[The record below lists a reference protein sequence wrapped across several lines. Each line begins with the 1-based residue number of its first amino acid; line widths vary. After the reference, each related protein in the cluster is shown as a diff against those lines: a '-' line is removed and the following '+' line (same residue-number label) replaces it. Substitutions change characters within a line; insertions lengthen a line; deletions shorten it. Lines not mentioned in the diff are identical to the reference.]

1 MRFFY
6 ALCANY
12 VPIFS
17 PCFPC
22 FWHAIGTQNRYFWHT
37 LFWSYK
43 SPFMDISIMP
53 RPSRSGEKIFYSL
66 EWGKEQGQRSATGI
80 YTFAKPKDQIQKN
93 HNKEALAILNVKKS
107 QMVLDLQSVA
117 NGHLPQYKIK
127 KNFVDFFAD
136 FVKKNKREGNRS
148 LLCCLS
154 QFKKFIEPDFKGFIS
169 PVDITENFC
178 ERFRSHLLDNLNG
191 ETPADYFMRF
201 KRVIKAATK
210 QGYFLDNPAE
220 DIKIKAHP
228 SQIKEVLTV
237 DEYTKLMNSFCSNHE
252 VKKAAVTSM
261 YTGFRWCDVEPLE
274 WWQIKETTIVI
285 RKQSKTGV
293 PLEVPLH
300 PVVKAIIGE
309 RKTDEERVF
318 DLPTADGA
326 NKVLKNWVSKGAKI
340 SKHITWH
347 CLRHSVSDILQDSG
361 VDVATVAALLG
372 QTSAKYILSTYK
384 KRVRI
389 RHTTEAIKHLPMMA

>member
-1 MRFFY
+1 
-6 ALCANY
+6 
-12 VPIFS
+12 
-17 PCFPC
+17 
-22 FWHAIGTQNRYFWHT
+22 
-37 LFWSYK
+37 
-43 SPFMDISIMP
+43 MP

-66 EWGKEQGQRSATGI
+66 EWGKEAGQRSATGI
-80 YTFAKPKDQIQKN
+80 YTYAKPKDQIQKN
-93 HNKEALAILNVKKS
+93 HNKEALNILNVKKS
-107 QMVLDLQSVA
+107 QMILDLQSVA

-136 FVKKNKREGNRS
+136 FVKKNKRDGNRS
-148 LLCCLS
+148 LPCCLS
-154 QFKKFIEPDFKGFIS
+154 LFKKFIEPDFKTYIS

-178 ERFRSHLLDNLNG
+178 ERFRSYLLDNLNG

-220 DIKIKAHP
+220 DIKIKGHP
-228 SQIKEVLTV
+228 SQIKEVLTAE
-237 DEYTKLMNSFCSNHE
+237 EYTKLMNSYCSNHE
-252 VKKAAVTSM
+252 VKKAAVMSM
-261 YTGFRWCDVEPLE
+261 YTGFRWCDVEPLQ
-274 WWQIKETTIVI
+274 WWQIKENTIVI

-309 RKTDEERVF
+309 RKADEERVF

-326 NKVLKNWVSKGAKI
+326 NKVLKKWVSKDAKI
-340 SKHITWH
+340 KKHITWH
-347 CLRHSVSDILQDSG
+347 CLRHTVSDILQDSG

-389 RHTTEAIKHLPMMA
+389 RHTTEAIKHLPVLT